1 MELNNFIAEDQL
13 IEIIP
18 KFNYNK
24 KLNLLCGEFGER
36 TILNNKF
43 RTISKLIKLF
53 TFFLIPTHR
62 RTVYTADASSGTH
75 LVSIELKTT
84 EEV

>member
-36 TILNNKF
+36 TILNHKF
-43 RTISKLIKLF
+43 RTISKNDLINDH
-53 TFFLIPTHR
+53 FLLNLT
-62 RTVYTADASSGTH
+62 
-75 LVSIELKTT
+75 L
-84 EEV
+84 